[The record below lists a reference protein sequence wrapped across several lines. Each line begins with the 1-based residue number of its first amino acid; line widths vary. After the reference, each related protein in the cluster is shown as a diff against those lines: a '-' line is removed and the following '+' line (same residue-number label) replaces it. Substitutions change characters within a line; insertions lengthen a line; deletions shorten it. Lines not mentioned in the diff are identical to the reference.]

1 MYDTDNYLYLHLTY
15 DEDLGT
21 CISILRAENK
31 QYSYP
36 IGFVP
41 IRTDAPIC
49 LKVIVDHDRLQFFY
63 RRETDSDYLPIGETF
78 DCSFLSDEACDEGCI
93 ATKSCRILIFLQNPA
108 AFFCFIELFHSVH
121 SLILVEHLRIV
132 LLLHLDIRQQF
143 SDRRLTEVKHICVVL
158 AGSQL
163 FGTDTVGR

>member
-36 IGFVP
+36 SKFIP
-41 IRTDAPIC
+41 ISTDAPIC

-78 DCSFLSDEACDEGCI
+78 DCSFLSDEACDEGWFSGAMVGICCQDLTGFGKY
-93 ATKSCRILIFLQNPA
+93 ADFDWFTYTANPR
-108 AFFCFIELFHSVH
+108 S
-121 SLILVEHLRIV
+121 
-132 LLLHLDIRQQF
+132 
-143 SDRRLTEVKHICVVL
+143 
-158 AGSQL
+158 
-163 FGTDTVGR
+163 